1 MFIILMRRYNHSTNY
16 HAINT
21 NIVEY
26 YENGNTK
33 IEKRQKKQRC
43 IIGPTIVKYHE
54 NGLIKTIIWHN
65 NGDKHRAGSPAFI
78 SYYKNG
84 NVEKEMWGEVGNLHR
99 INGPAIIIYFKNGNV
114 YEKKYYICG
123 KSPDIKEQ
131 DILQQRRTVGINQY
145 MIRNLLKKYLV

>member
-78 SYYKNG
+78 SYYNNG
-84 NVEKEMWGEVGNLHR
+84 FVRGIVWCKDGKQHR
-99 INGPAIIIYFKNGNV
+99 VNKPAIIV
-114 YEKKYYICG
+114 YY
-123 KSPDIKEQ
+123 
-131 DILQQRRTVGINQY
+131 
-145 MIRNLLKKYLV
+145 